1 MRPVISEVQ
10 LEQRLA
16 RKVAGH
22 DDHELVIVRAG
33 DVRALLAK
41 IASLMPAPAFVIPPE
56 KRERMM
62 LDAIERYGP
71 VLDRLALDDVAPDGG
86 ARASQAE
93 R

>member
-41 IASLMPAPAFVIPPE
+41 IASLMPAPAFVISP
-56 KRERMM
+56 KQRERLMRQG
-62 LDAIERYGP
+62 AERYGP